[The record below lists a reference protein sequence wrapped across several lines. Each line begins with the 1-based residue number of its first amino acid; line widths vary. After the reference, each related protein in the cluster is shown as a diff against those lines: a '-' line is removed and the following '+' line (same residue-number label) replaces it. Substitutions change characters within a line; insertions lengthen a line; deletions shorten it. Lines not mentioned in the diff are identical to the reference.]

1 MPDDNARRISAE
13 QLKEA
18 AANWDRC
25 IGPIRKKYA
34 KQIQAV
40 QYQHQKATERQVF
53 RYEHPDLEREG
64 IVWAG
69 N

>member
-1 MPDDNARRISAE
+1 MLDDNASGISAE

-25 IGPIRKKYA
+25 IGPIRKKYE
-34 KQIQAV
+34 KQIKAD
-40 QYQHQKATERQVF
+40 QYQHQMATERQVF

-64 IVWAG
+64 IVWR
-69 N
+69 